1 MRKFILSEN
10 TIDCPSCNAKGS
22 YDSGYFPY
30 FRDCLDCD
38 GEGKIHPTFW
48 DGDFVKHRNQDLQGW
63 IIGFDGCKAIVEID
77 DDDEDETKQLIYR
90 VEELEHGE

>member
-48 DGDFVKHRNQDLQGW
+48 DGDFVFHKTQNLFGW
-63 IIGFDGCKAIVEID
+63 IVGFTGSKAIVEID
-77 DDDEDETKQLIYR
+77 DDEDEETTITCN
-90 VEELEHGE
+90 VEELEQGE